1 MLPLD
6 ALHGRM
12 QVNGA
17 GAPKDGVGDC
27 SALCPIPKDILCQ
40 IRNKCWKSLLS
51 LSAGLVGLLAGGK
64 PLLIF
69 ITGQSFPAIGCYNLR
84 S

>member
-1 MLPLD
+1 MLPSD
-6 ALHGRM
+6 APHGCM

-17 GAPKDGVGDC
+17 GAPEDGAGDC
-27 SALCPIPKDILCQ
+27 SALCPNPKDILCQ

-51 LSAGLVGLLAGGK
+51 MSAGLVGLLAGGK

-69 ITGQSFPAIGCYNLR
+69 VTGQSLRAIGC
-84 S
+84 